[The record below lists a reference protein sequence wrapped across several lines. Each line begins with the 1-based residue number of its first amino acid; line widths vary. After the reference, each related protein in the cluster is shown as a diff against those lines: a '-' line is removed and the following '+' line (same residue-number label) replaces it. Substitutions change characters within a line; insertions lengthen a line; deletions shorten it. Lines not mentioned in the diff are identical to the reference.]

1 MSKKRHI
8 ILIPV
13 YNDEKSLNKLLKNI
27 DGHIETLVGFET
39 EILILD
45 DKSAEKINLE
55 SSKFKNFKKIAILR
69 VKENIG
75 SQKVIAIGL
84 NYLRNIK
91 ENFFITVMDSDG
103 EDNPAEISRMLE
115 FASKNSDSV
124 ITSLSLIHI

>member
-55 SSKFKNFKKIAILR
+55 SSRFKNLKKIAILR

-91 ENFFITVMDSDG
+91 ENFYSFCESISNNGISYWDHDCRFNFDS
-103 EDNPAEISRMLE
+103 
-115 FASKNSDSV
+115 SKINCK
-124 ITSLSLIHI
+124 